1 MHYTTPDQQAPI
13 PLPLEHQHGT
23 CWFFI
28 GTAHWAL
35 RIGNCP
41 VMVQIWAESGTVLEP
56 QYGPELG
63 QFWNR
68 ISLVRRDLSIL
79 FSGGH
84 PLLWKFFSFPLDS
97 RASYPIN

>member
-1 MHYTTPDQQAPI
+1 
-13 PLPLEHQHGT
+13 
-23 CWFFI
+23 
-28 GTAHWAL
+28 
-35 RIGNCP
+35 
-41 VMVQIWAESGTVLEP
+41 MVQIWAESGTVLEP
-56 QYGPELG
+56 QYGPKVEPQYGLELG

-68 ISLVRRDLSIL
+68 ISLVRRDLGIL